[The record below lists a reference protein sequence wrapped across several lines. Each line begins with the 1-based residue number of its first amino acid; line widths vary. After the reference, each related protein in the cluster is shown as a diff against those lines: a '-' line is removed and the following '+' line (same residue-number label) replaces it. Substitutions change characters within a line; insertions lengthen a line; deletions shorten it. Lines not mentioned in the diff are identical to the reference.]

1 MIIHVGFDLIV
12 DNGQRISV
20 SKTNK
25 DWTEKL
31 CFMTWREGWKE
42 GAIMCELL
50 DCLDSNSIWFVGLN
64 IRRIT
69 VSKKNLCFK
78 NNPDI
83 IIIIIIRAK
92 SRDPSGLK
100 SNIRAKSSGLKI
112 MK

>member
-42 GAIMCELL
+42 GAITCELL

-69 VSKKNLCFK
+69 VSKIILTSSSSSSSELNLETL
-78 NNPDI
+78 
-83 IIIIIIRAK
+83 RV
-92 SRDPSGLK
+92 
-100 SNIRAKSSGLKI
+100 
-112 MK
+112 